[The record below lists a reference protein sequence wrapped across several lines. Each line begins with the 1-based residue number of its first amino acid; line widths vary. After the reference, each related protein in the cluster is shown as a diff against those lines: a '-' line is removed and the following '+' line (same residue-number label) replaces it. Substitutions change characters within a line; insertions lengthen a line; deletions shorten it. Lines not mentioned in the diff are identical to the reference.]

1 MSQKRLGVMVDCSR
15 NAVMKV
21 DAVKKFID
29 ALSKMGYNML
39 MLYTEETYEVDNQPW
54 FGYLRGRYSKDEMKE
69 IVAYGEEKGIELI
82 PCIQTLAHLNQ
93 MFRWPEYSA
102 VLDCDDI
109 LLIDEEKT
117 YRLIEDMFST
127 LRECFKTNKL
137 HIGMDEAHNV
147 GLGKF
152 LDKHGFSNRF
162 EIIARHLKRVA
173 DLAAKYD
180 FEPMMWSD
188 MFFRLAN
195 HGAYYV
201 KDPDI
206 ITEDIVKCVPDN
218 VELVYWD
225 YYQKVREPY
234 DIMIE
239 AHKRFNKP
247 VWFAGGSWT
256 WTGFTPH
263 NNMSN
268 IITKSAMSACR
279 DAGVDNVFLTCWGD
293 NGGECSTFAVLP
305 ALFYAAEVY
314 RGNDD
319 MDSIKQRFEELFN
332 FSYDDYMK
340 LDLPSA
346 YGHAAEKSAQLP
358 DKQMLYSD
366 PFLGFSDTI
375 VDDSQKMKETYLA
388 YAKELWPF
396 ANHETYGHLFKSAAA
411 LCEAV
416 AYKGGLGKLTREAYK
431 SGDKEALREVV
442 KEYLVA
448 EAKVNAFHR
457 AHEECWFKEKK
468 PHGFDLQ
475 DARLGGVIKRLESCR
490 ERLEAYIKGDI
501 DRIEELEEELL
512 NYPTDEYRL
521 NNYAKLISANAF

>member
-1 MSQKRLGVMVDCSR
+1 MDKKSLGVMVDCSR
-15 NAVMKV
+15 NAVMTV
-21 DAVKKFID
+21 DALKKFID
-29 ALSKMGYNML
+29 SLSKMGYNML

-54 FGYLRGRYSKDEMKE
+54 FGYLRGRYSKSEMKE

-93 MFRWPEYSA
+93 MFRWSEYNS
-102 VLDCDDI
+102 VHDCDDI

-117 YRLIEDMFST
+117 YALIEDMFST
-127 LRECFKTNKL
+127 LRQCFKTNKL

-195 HGAYYV
+195 HGGYYV
-201 KDPDI
+201 KDPEI
-206 ITEDIVKCVPDN
+206 ITEEIVKCVPDN

-225 YYQKVREPY
+225 YYQKNREPY
-234 DIMIE
+234 DVMIE

-247 VWFAGGSWT
+247 VWFAGGAWT

-263 NNMSN
+263 NNLSM
-268 IITKSAMSACR
+268 IITKSAMYACR
-279 DAGVDNVFLTCWGD
+279 DGGVENVFLTCWGD

-305 ALFYAAEVY
+305 SLFYSAEIY

-319 MDSIKQRFEELFN
+319 LDSIKQKFENTFGIA
-332 FSYDDYMK
+332 FDDYMK
-340 LDLPSA
+340 LDLPSVF
-346 YGHAAEKSAQLP
+346 GPNAEASAQLP
-358 DKQMLYSD
+358 DKQLLYSD
-366 PFLGFSDTI
+366 PFLGYSDTI
-375 VDDSQKMKETYLA
+375 IDNPEAMKETYLG
-388 YAKELWPF
+388 YAEKLWPLAENEQF
-396 ANHETYGHLFKSAAA
+396 GHLFKSAAA

-416 AYKGGLGKLTREAYK
+416 AYKGGLGKITRQAYK
-431 SGDKEALREVV
+431 AGDKAALKEII

-457 AHEECWFKEKK
+457 VHEECWFKEKK
-468 PHGFDLQ
+468 PHGFDVQ

-490 ERLEAYIKGDI
+490 ERLEAYLKGEI
-501 DRIEELEEELL
+501 DRIDELEEELL
-512 NYPTDEYRL
+512 KFPTNEYRV
-521 NNYAKLISANAF
+521 NNYARLISANAF

>member
-1 MSQKRLGVMVDCSR
+1 MDKKRLGIMIDCSR

-21 DAVKKFID
+21 DTVKKFID
-29 ALSKMGYNML
+29 AMSKMGYNML

-69 IVAYGEEKGIELI
+69 IVKYGEEKGIELI

-93 MFRWPEYSA
+93 IFRWSQYSQ
-102 VLDCDDI
+102 VHDCDDI

-117 YRLIEDMFST
+117 YELIEDMFRT
-127 LRECFKTNKL
+127 LRECYNTNKL

-152 LDKHGFSNRF
+152 LDKYGFQNRF

-173 DLAAKYD
+173 DLAKKYD

-195 HGAYYV
+195 HGGYYV
-201 KDPDI
+201 KDPEI

-225 YYQKVREPY
+225 YYQKEREPY
-234 DIMIE
+234 DRMIE

-247 VWFAGGSWT
+247 VWFAGGAWT

-263 NNMSN
+263 NNLSM

-279 DAGVDNVFLTCWGD
+279 DGGVENVFLTCWGD

-305 ALFYAAEVY
+305 SLFYSAEVY
-314 RGNDD
+314 RGNED
-319 MDSIKQRFEELFN
+319 MDSIKQKFEELFGIA
-332 FSYDDYMK
+332 FDDYMK
-340 LDLPSA
+340 LDLPSVF
-346 YGHAAEKSAQLP
+346 GPNAEASAQLP
-358 DKQMLYSD
+358 DKQLLYSD
-366 PFLGFSDTI
+366 PFLGYGDTI
-375 VDDSQKMKETYLA
+375 ISDAKSVKETYLD
-388 YAKELWPF
+388 YAEKLMALSDNEQF
-396 ANHETYGHLFKSAAA
+396 GHLFKSAAA

-416 AYKGGLGKLTREAYK
+416 AYKGGLGKITREAYK
-431 SGDKEALREVV
+431 AGDKDALKEIV

-457 AHEECWFKEKK
+457 AFEECWFKEKK
-468 PHGFDLQ
+468 PHGFDIQ

-490 ERLEAYIKGDI
+490 ERLEAYLKGEI

-512 NYPTDEYRL
+512 EYPTKEYRI
-521 NNYAKLISANAF
+521 NNYAKLISANVF